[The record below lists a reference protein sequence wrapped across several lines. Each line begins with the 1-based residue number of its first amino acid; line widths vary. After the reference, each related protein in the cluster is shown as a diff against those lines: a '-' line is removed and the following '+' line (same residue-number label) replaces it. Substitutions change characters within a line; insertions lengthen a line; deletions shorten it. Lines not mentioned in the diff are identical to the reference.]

1 MEILVDM
8 HTHTIASGHAYSTID
23 ENMKAAAEKNMK
35 IVAMTDHTP
44 SMPGGAHAFHFDNLR
59 ALPKELHGVR
69 LLRGA
74 ETNIIDYEGNIDLKE
89 ETLANL
95 DVAIASLHPPCLD
108 FSDEETLTRCLE
120 KVMEN
125 KYINIIGHPGDNRY
139 PLDYERLVKKAK
151 ETGTL
156 LEINNA
162 SLRPGSFRPGVR
174 DNLKIMLAHCKAMS
188 VPVVLGTDAHFYT
201 EIGNFSE
208 SILLLEELKFPLELV
223 MNLHPDE
230 LLRYIE
236 QKRLK

>member
-23 ENMKAAAEKNMK
+23 ENMRAAAEKNMK

-44 SMPGGAHAFHFDNLR
+44 SMPGGAHAFHFDNLK

-162 SLRPGSFRPGVR
+162 SLKPGSFRPGVR

-208 SILLLEELKFPLELV
+208 SITLLEELDFPLELV
-223 MNLHPDE
+223 MNLHPE
-230 LLRYIE
+230 GLLRYIE